1 MSEPPM
7 VKSINFTEAEARPVL
22 GPAGNKA
29 RSVELRKPALK
40 PKSEKTQKPPATD
53 NSKGDKSPAALHSPG
68 RTTEKIRSPVGLRK
82 NPSSAASIL
91 RQRHQ
96 NLSLNAS
103 CSSDA
108 STESSHSR
116 ASTGRII
123 RRTTLTTPPSKRKQ
137 QCSLKGERIEMTE
150 GNGKSVGNECDVA
163 VLDGSLVKKRCAWV
177 TSNTDSLYAAFH
189 DEEWGLPV
197 HSDKKLFEL
206 LSFSTALAELAWP
219 AILSKRPIFRDVFL
233 DFDPIAVSKLND
245 KKIATPGSPASSLL
259 SEVKLRAIIE
269 NAHQICKIIDEVGS
283 FDRYIWGFVNYK
295 PIISQFRYHRQVPIK
310 TSKADTISKDLVRR
324 GFRGV
329 GPTVVYSFMQ
339 VAGITNDHL
348 ISCFRYQDCIIAGDS
363 RDKNDGIASKND
375 GKPVEDLT
383 ELELSRDMDDLN
395 LSR

>member
-269 NAHQICKIIDEVGS
+269 NAHQICK
-283 FDRYIWGFVNYK
+283 F
-295 PIISQFRYHRQVPIK
+295 Q
-310 TSKADTISKDLVRR
+310 TSA
-324 GFRGV
+324 
-329 GPTVVYSFMQ
+329 
-339 VAGITNDHL
+339 
-348 ISCFRYQDCIIAGDS
+348 
-363 RDKNDGIASKND
+363 
-375 GKPVEDLT
+375 
-383 ELELSRDMDDLN
+383 
-395 LSR
+395 